1 MHVDSVDDALD
12 HQLTFAVPEDGIY
25 PLPAERTPTAVATNI
40 VPLYSGGS
48 LAGYTWVTELRDVDG
63 AVVASIPGF
72 SQSYWYPD
80 AFLYHSV
87 VSGYVSNSSSMPIQY
102 GAPKNPDVAQG
113 HWQVYNGA
121 FGYPTQAG
129 GGPPDY
135 DPWYD
140 TGTWSPVSPTYES
153 LVIIPSASLTA
164 FNARRKAWFKKN
176 SDEFIAALK
185 TGFAPGAEGVTRPE
199 LQLGRVPDA
208 WDFQIKRDVDTKYN
222 SYPPSNTIGRKTH
235 RDILYT
241 EVAGSFSE
249 TVQSDT
255 SADLTQAGV
264 KVTKRMVTLQY
275 QITVNDEVETREA
288 NITGYLT
295 QTVTRHN
302 DAQGN
307 QLGLSRQDVY
317 DTWYNQESTSLPTGV
332 PSMVTAPYLKDRT
345 TSRIGVILNGIVQD
359 GYNADS
365 TRGAIDNPL
374 AFALFIPPFPAAYST
389 VTATVPEY
397 IATWHKDS
405 KIVYDK
411 TGVGASN
418 TLNDSALHGVTEV
431 HLTPVGLISDGPTY
445 VKVSGL
451 TATAQ
456 GDDGTFAPGVYR
468 FRVFGINAAAEF
480 TVVSNIATVTV
491 TAGVNDTSFYLSWD
505 AMDVDAATTG
515 GQPPEGYVAVMSYGG
530 KEYWKSSF
538 STDLNWFSLVDGY
551 PDYPFDATDPDRKA
565 GIFSDRD
572 GSRVEIYGTAV
583 YAFNWQEG
591 LLTFKSWKPLHD
603 SSGNEV
609 TSKTVVL
616 PDAAV
621 WSDLSVNCIVTYK
634 GVHWPDVVT
643 ALKVRDK
650 SLPTATADYDKLLY
664 TLIQAVKAG

>member
-199 LQLGRVPDA
+199 LQLGRAPDA
-208 WDFQIKRDVDTKYN
+208 WDFQIKHDVDTKYN
-222 SYPPSNTIGRKTH
+222 SYPPSNTIRRKTH

-411 TGVGASN
+411 TGGGGSN
-418 TLNDSALHGVTEV
+418 TPNDSAMHGVTEV
-431 HLTPVGLISDGPTY
+431 RVTPMGLIASGESLGIFPNSDE
-445 VKVSGL
+445 
-451 TATAQ
+451 
-456 GDDGTFAPGVYR
+456 DGT
-468 FRVFGINAAAEF
+468 
-480 TVVSNIATVTV
+480 
-491 TAGVNDTSFYLSWD
+491 
-505 AMDVDAATTG
+505 
-515 GQPPEGYVAVMSYGG
+515 Q
-530 KEYWKSSF
+530 
-538 STDLNWFSLVDGY
+538 
-551 PDYPFDATDPDRKA
+551 
-565 GIFSDRD
+565 
-572 GSRVEIYGTAV
+572 VEIFGTAV